1 LTLKELQ
8 VKYFGLNDLA
18 YRLSRNG
25 GGMGGRPLLG
35 AARSVDALI
44 LVHIFAWGEMGVC
57 DGGHWADVMIA

>member
-1 LTLKELQ
+1 
-8 VKYFGLNDLA
+8 
-18 YRLSRNG
+18 
-25 GGMGGRPLLG
+25 MGGRPLLG